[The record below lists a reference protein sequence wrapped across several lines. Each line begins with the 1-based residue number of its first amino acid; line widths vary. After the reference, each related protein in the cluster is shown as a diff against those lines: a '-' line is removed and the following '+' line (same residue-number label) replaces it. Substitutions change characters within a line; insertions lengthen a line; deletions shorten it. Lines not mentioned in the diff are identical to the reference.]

1 MRELV
6 VVNSISLDGVTQA
19 PGTSEEDRA
28 GGFAH
33 GGWLVP
39 LWDDDLGAFLGETM
53 GKPFDMV
60 LGRRTY
66 DTLAAYWPTAPAEAG
81 GKPLNDAT
89 KYVASRNERLELPWQ
104 RSVLLSGDAAGA
116 VAALKREDGPEL
128 QVHGSADLIA
138 TLWRAGLI
146 DRFRL
151 VIAPIVLGRGK
162 RLFPA
167 DAIARSLRLVDSRVS
182 GKGVTMATFEPAGD
196 VATGSFTGDE
206 PAAVHY
212 D

>member
-19 PGTSEEDRA
+19 PGTPEEDGS

-53 GKPFDMV
+53 GKPFDLV

-66 DTLAAYWPTAPAEAG
+66 DTLAAYWPSAPEEAG
-81 GKPLNDAT
+81 GKPLNDAV
-89 KYVASRNERLELPWQ
+89 KYVASRRAAPDLPWQ
-104 RSVLLSGDAAGA
+104 RSVLLSGDVTEA
-116 VAALKREDGPEL
+116 VARLKREDGPEL
-128 QVHGSADLIA
+128 QVHGSADLVG
-138 TLWRAGLI
+138 TLWGAGLI

-151 VIAPIVLGRGK
+151 VIAPLVLGGGK
-162 RLFPA
+162 RLFADGLPA
-167 DAIARSLRLVDSRVS
+167 GALRLVSS
-182 GKGVTMATFEPAGD
+182 ATSTKGVTMATYEPAGE
-196 VATGSFTGDE
+196 VATGSFAE
-206 PAAVHY
+206 S
-212 D
+212 